1 MMTDVDYPSLDDVK
15 RRVIASV
22 CTLYRRDRELL
33 EVDVNER
40 SITHKL
46 AEYLQ
51 FEFPCWHVDCEYNR
65 RGSEVKRLREIFS
78 RSCRLDP
85 ANEEAISVFPDIIV
99 HRRRTNYN
107 LLVIEVKKVA
117 GRGDTRDVEKLK
129 AFTQAPE
136 YTYNYGLFLKIGPID
151 DLELKLYEKGVE
163 SCDWSSDLQYA
174 LKELGYD
181 A

>member
-15 RRVIASV
+15 RRVIEAV
-22 CTLYRRDRELL
+22 CTLYRCDRELL
-33 EVDVNER
+33 DVDVNER

-51 FEFPCWHVDCEYNR
+51 SEFTCWHVDCEYNR
-65 RGSEVKRLREIFS
+65 LGGEVKRLRLEFTYS
-78 RSCRLDP
+78 DP
-85 ANEEAISVFPDIIV
+85 ADIEAITVFPDIIV

-107 LLVIEVKKVA
+107 LLVIEVKKAA

-129 AFTQAPE
+129 AFTQVTE
-136 YTYNYGLFLKIGPID
+136 YKYKYGLFLKIGPID
-151 DLELKLYEKGVE
+151 NLELKLYENGSE
-163 SCDWSSDLQYA
+163 RCDWSSDLRHA

-181 A
+181 T

>member
-15 RRVIASV
+15 RRVIKAV
-22 CTLYRRDRELL
+22 CTFYRCDWELL
-33 EVDVNER
+33 DVNVNER

-51 FEFPCWHVDCEYNR
+51 SEFPYWHVDCEYNR
-65 RGSEVKRLREIFS
+65 LGSEVKRLVPKFIYS
-78 RSCRLDP
+78 RPADP
-85 ANEEAISVFPDIIV
+85 ADIEAITVFPDIIV

-107 LLVIEVKKVA
+107 LLVVEVKKAA
-117 GRGDTRDVEKLK
+117 GRGDMRDVEKLK
-129 AFTQAPE
+129 AFTRVHE
-136 YTYNYGLFLKIGPID
+136 YEYKYGLFLKIGPID
-151 DLELKLYEKGVE
+151 NLELKLYENGSE
-163 SCDWSSDLQYA
+163 SCDWSSDLRYA